1 MGSAHAFRHKEVV
14 AGHQPGPGTLRC
26 PSSQAAG
33 RRVCAAARRGRHAT
47 SDLREALGRIEGEL
61 DQGCYRPG
69 PWARFLGAAAG
80 QSKATRL
87 ALAEDVT
94 RVSDKL
100 HQRKH
105 AARFPFWV
113 GLIFHSVGIAA
124 GVAILE
130 VGLDRA
136 DTGLAITA
144 SIVLTIA
151 LQPPVKIAVGILTGI
166 RYSHFFFFG
175 IEPRFK
181 MRYGTYL
188 SAERWRRGL
197 LHLSGTVGSPFAF
210 WWVALRTEGV
220 VPRASA
226 ICWALFLLLVAVQVA
241 AFLLGIAGVR
251 SLGPL
256 GAVRHTSGGAAAYE
270 LLDAVRP

>member
-1 MGSAHAFRHKEVV
+1 MATQDLS
-14 AGHQPGPGTLRC
+14 LRC
-26 PSSQAAG
+26 SESYIPVKLNAG
-33 RRVCAAARRGRHAT
+33 RSSAASRWAARRRRHDT
-47 SDLREALGRIEGEL
+47 SDLGTVLRKIEREL

-69 PWARFLGAAAG
+69 PWAEFLRLARGR
-80 QSKATRL
+80 SKATRL
-87 ALAEDVT
+87 ALAPDVT

-105 AARFPFWV
+105 AARFPFWIGLVFEAV
-113 GLIFHSVGIAA
+113 GTAA
-124 GVAILE
+124 GVGILE
-130 VGLDRA
+130 MGLDRA
-136 DTGLAITA
+136 HTGLAITS
-144 SIVLTIA
+144 SIILTIT
-151 LQPPVKIAVGILTGI
+151 LQPPIKIAVGYLLGV

-188 SAERWRRGL
+188 SAKGWSRVL
-197 LHLSGTVGSPFAF
+197 LHLSGTVGSPLAF

-220 VPRASA
+220 LARASA
-226 ICWALFLLLVAVQVA
+226 ICWALFLLLVAIQVL

-251 SLGPL
+251 RLGPL

-270 LLDAVRP
+270 LREAVFS

>member
-1 MGSAHAFRHKEVV
+1 M
-14 AGHQPGPGTLRC
+14 
-26 PSSQAAG
+26 
-33 RRVCAAARRGRHAT
+33 
-47 SDLREALGRIEGEL
+47 
-61 DQGCYRPG
+61 
-69 PWARFLGAAAG
+69 
-80 QSKATRL
+80 
-87 ALAEDVT
+87 T

-105 AARFPFWV
+105 AVRFPFRV
-113 GLIFHSVGIAA
+113 GLVLHAIGIAA
-124 GVAILE
+124 GTAILE
-130 VGLDRA
+130 MGLDRA
-136 DTGLAITA
+136 HTGLAITA
-144 SIVLTIA
+144 AIILTIA
-151 LQPPVKIAVGILTGI
+151 LQPPFKIAVGYLTGI

-220 VPRASA
+220 LPRAST

-241 AFLLGIAGVR
+241 TFLLGIAGVKR
-251 SLGPL
+251 LGPL

-270 LLDAVRP
+270 LRAAVRP

>member
-1 MGSAHAFRHKEVV
+1 
-14 AGHQPGPGTLRC
+14 
-26 PSSQAAG
+26 
-33 RRVCAAARRGRHAT
+33 
-47 SDLREALGRIEGEL
+47 
-61 DQGCYRPG
+61 
-69 PWARFLGAAAG
+69 
-80 QSKATRL
+80 
-87 ALAEDVT
+87 VT

-105 AARFPFWV
+105 AARFPFWA
-113 GLIFHSVGIAA
+113 GLVFHAVGIAA

-130 VGLDRA
+130 GGLDRA
-136 DTGLAITA
+136 HTGLVITA

-151 LQPPVKIAVGILTGI
+151 LQPPVKIAVGYLTGI

-188 SAERWRRGL
+188 SAERWVRVL

-241 AFLLGIAGVR
+241 TFLLGIAGVR

-270 LLDAVRP
+270 LRDAVLP

>member
-1 MGSAHAFRHKEVV
+1 MV
-14 AGHQPGPGTLRC
+14 PW
-26 PSSQAAG
+26 
-33 RRVCAAARRGRHAT
+33 AARRGRHAT
-47 SDLREALGRIEGEL
+47 SDLQEALGKIEREL

-69 PWARFLGAAAG
+69 PWARFLEAAAG

-105 AARFPFWV
+105 AVRFPFWV
-113 GLIFHSVGIAA
+113 GLVLHAMGIAA

-130 VGLDRA
+130 MGLDRA
-136 DTGLAITA
+136 HTGLAITA
-144 SIVLTIA
+144 AIILTIA
-151 LQPPVKIAVGILTGI
+151 LQPPVKIAVGVLTGI

-188 SAERWRRGL
+188 SAERWRRGF

-210 WWVALRTEGV
+210 GWVALRTGEV
-220 VPRASA
+220 LPRASA
-226 ICWALFLLLVAVQVA
+226 ICWALFLLLVAVQVST
-241 AFLLGIAGVR
+241 FLLGIAGVR
-251 SLGPL
+251 RLGPL

-270 LLDAVRP
+270 LRAAVLP